1 MRSISNFKLPGVL
14 NYNIFIRLNMI
25 LSSYYQTLGE
35 LSYLNMNR
43 KKISSIKFIKKHMEN
58 QVADESFLDNT

>member
-25 LSSYYQTLGE
+25 LSLYYQTLGG

-43 KKISSIKFIKKHMEN
+43 KKISSIKFIKKHMGN
-58 QVADESFLDNT
+58 QVADESFRDNI